1 MTKYKLRKY
10 LVVIPCC
17 ISVLFLFCIYNYW
30 DLYRVIESN
39 HTVKLS
45 KKEVFLNI
53 AGGGNYLSDV
63 NITAFFIILF
73 VLFLLFIF
81 PPENPSSL
89 VRLKSRNSY
98 ITRRIA
104 DCSIF
109 AFIFA
114 FLIEAV
120 NATVALICFDINI
133 ILSLNFIP
141 YTLLELLTLFL
152 FYFRAGLVFLAFEVI
167 ISRKVAPFIAISL
180 YLVEYLSSISFMIS
194 KVWLPLRDSLVLP
207 KLMTREIQPTY
218 IFQILLR
225 ALVMAFLLIASSYF
239 LFNKKDVLSNVK
251 K

>member
-1 MTKYKLRKY
+1 MTKYKLKKF
-10 LVVIPCC
+10 LIIIPFIASFFIGCC
-17 ISVLFLFCIYNYW
+17 IYDYGEYFNFLATYPSVRLNDKSI
-30 DLYRVIESN
+30 
-39 HTVKLS
+39 
-45 KKEVFLNI
+45 FLNI
-53 AGGGNYLSDV
+53 AGGRNYLGSV
-63 NITAFFIILF
+63 NVSVCYVIIFI
-73 VLFLLFIF
+73 LFLLYIF
-81 PPENPSSL
+81 PPLNPSSL

-120 NATVALICFDINI
+120 NAAVVFICFDINI

-167 ISRKVAPFIAISL
+167 ASRKIAPFITIAF
-180 YLVEYLSSISFMIS
+180 YVAEYSADLAFMIS
-194 KVWLPLRDSLVLP
+194 QVWLPFRDARVLL
-207 KLMTREIQPTY
+207 KLMTRVIQPTN
-218 IFQILLR
+218 IFSILLR

-239 LFNKKDVLSNVK
+239 LFDKKDVLSNVK